1 MLKKRLTTIVNTSC
15 AGARNNMYKSLEDL
29 MAGIYEMA
37 APDGAIY
44 NEVSKFL
51 AANQVKPEEINSGIW
66 FFLWLKSAPI
76 KAKPIQK
83 KIPGFGVVLNITTH
97 GGMLNEAITSLIEK
111 ECRQIQLAEEHESL
125 EDWVESVLTSR
136 EDDEENEA
144 AASIVDLLN
153 GCHDLLD
160 TAIINY
166 LFKVGKINE
175 QEILSLIYYGELCD
189 HSLVGTPFSTLHIP
203 SENNVHERNIIP
215 IKKGAS

>member
-1 MLKKRLTTIVNTSC
+1 
-15 AGARNNMYKSLEDL
+15 MYKSLEDL

-37 APDGAIY
+37 APDGIIC

-51 AANQVKPEEINSGIW
+51 AANQVKPEDISSGIW
-66 FFLWLKSAPI
+66 FFLWLKSAP
-76 KAKPIQK
+76 KDAKPIQK
-83 KIPGFGVVLNITTH
+83 EIPGFGVVLNMPTY
-97 GGMLNEAITSLIEK
+97 GGTLNEAITGLIEN
-111 ECRQIQLAEEHESL
+111 ECRQIELAEGHPSL
-125 EDWVESVLTSR
+125 EAWVESVLAGR
-136 EDDEENEA
+136 DDGEENEA
-144 AASIVDLLN
+144 AANIVDLLN

-215 IKKGAS
+215 IKKGAEAPF

>member
-1 MLKKRLTTIVNTSC
+1 
-15 AGARNNMYKSLEDL
+15 MYKSLEDL

-37 APDGAIY
+37 APDGIIC

-51 AANQVKPEEINSGIW
+51 AANQVKPEDISSGIW
-66 FFLWLKSAPI
+66 FFLWLKSAP
-76 KAKPIQK
+76 KDAKPIQK
-83 KIPGFGVVLNITTH
+83 EIPGFGVVLNMPTY
-97 GGMLNEAITSLIEK
+97 GGTLNEAITGLIEN
-111 ECRQIQLAEEHESL
+111 ECRQIELAEGHPSL
-125 EDWVESVLTSR
+125 EAWVESVLAGR
-136 EDDEENEA
+136 DDGEENEA
-144 AASIVDLLN
+144 AANIVDLLN

-203 SENNVHERNIIP
+203 SENNVHERNRGLTLSGTKTHVKQRFLP
-215 IKKGAS
+215 LTPLLMVS